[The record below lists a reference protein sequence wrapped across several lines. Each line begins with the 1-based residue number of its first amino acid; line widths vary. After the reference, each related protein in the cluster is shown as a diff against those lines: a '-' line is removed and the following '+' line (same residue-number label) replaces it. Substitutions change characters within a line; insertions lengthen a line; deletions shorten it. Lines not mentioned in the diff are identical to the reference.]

1 MVPVRPTSPPGRS
14 PSDHAHPP
22 RSVVIVGAGLAGA
35 QTVLALCEQ
44 GFDGHVTV
52 LGAEGIAATTTVSI
66 ATIGYRTPRGSRGSG
81 TRARAASSDSWSRS
95 VSSDRS
101 TPTGTVADRG
111 KGSSGTGAVRHDGM
125 AGTVLQQIWNLRQ
138 LHDQREGRACPIPAR
153 RVAPSNAHVSGPPHR
168 QRNDP
173 DRGLQPNSGE
183 LCWRSALRCSFFAPG
198 LVFEPGL

>member
-35 QTVLALCEQ
+35 QTVLALREQ

-66 ATIGYRTPRGSRGSG
+66 ATIGYLTPRGSRGSG
-81 TRARAASSDSWSRS
+81 TRARAASSDSRSRS
-95 VSSDRS
+95 VSSDRA
-101 TPTGTVADRG
+101 TPTGTVGGQGQALVGDGRSEARWHGRHGPSAD
-111 KGSSGTGAVRHDGM
+111 
-125 AGTVLQQIWNLRQ
+125 LEPRQ
-138 LHDQREGRACPIPAR
+138 LHDRREGRACPIPAR
-153 RVAPSNAHVSGPPHR
+153 RVAPSNAQVSGPPHR

-173 DRGLQPNSGE
+173 GSSINTV
-183 LCWRSALRCSFFAPG
+183 A
-198 LVFEPGL
+198 